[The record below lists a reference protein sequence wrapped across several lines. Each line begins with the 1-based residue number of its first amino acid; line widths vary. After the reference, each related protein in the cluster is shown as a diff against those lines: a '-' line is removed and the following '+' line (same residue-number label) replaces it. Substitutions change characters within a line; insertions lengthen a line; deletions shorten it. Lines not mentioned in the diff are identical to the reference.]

1 MSNIIYITAAVAM
14 GLAVSVQP
22 PINAVMARG
31 LDSPLLAVSISLSIS
46 LVIATI
52 MWLSWGKGIGDIS
65 QVKVLPWWVIIG
77 GVVGVMFVAGSV
89 VVAPALGVA
98 LFFVCVVAGQLI
110 GSTLIDQFGVFGLE
124 IKPLNMMK
132 LVGIGL
138 VLLGSALV
146 QSSHS

>member
-77 GVVGVMFVAGSV
+77 GVVGVMFVADSV

-98 LFFVCVVAGQLI
+98 FFLFV
-110 GSTLIDQFGVFGLE
+110 
-124 IKPLNMMK
+124 
-132 LVGIGL
+132 
-138 VLLGSALV
+138 
-146 QSSHS
+146 

>member
-1 MSNIIYITAAVAM
+1 M

-110 GSTLIDQFGVFGLE
+110 GSTIIDQFGMFGL
-124 IKPLNMMK
+124 IVKPLNMMK

-138 VLLGSALV
+138 VLLGAALV
-146 QSSHS
+146 QNSSS